1 MTGDDTRRKRRD
13 PFAERGGTGR
23 EGRKRI
29 DRTAGAEAA
38 DFPSIETEALS
49 RRLRK
54 DPFADRVA
62 MGGGGRKRIDRTAP
76 TGQGAAAAGTSSER
90 VRKDPFEGRAAG
102 TGGRKRIDRTAP
114 AAGVADAGTD
124 AASGRVRKDP
134 FAARGESGASGRK
147 RVDRSA
153 AVQVEAA
160 SSGGRTRRDPH
171 ADRARR
177 RTGEAEAV
185 QAVAAPSAPTA
196 PRAAVERIKTV
207 DSPACHIL
215 VVPDLDDGRLTS
227 HDRDTLGAAR
237 ILADGLGGA
246 AVAVVFAGP
255 DGPRDDLDLG
265 AAGAD
270 RAMVF
275 ADAAFAGYAPEARA
289 AAVAAA
295 AAHLDARHVLL
306 PDTAVGGGDLGR
318 RLAVLLGDRAAGDVQ
333 RVAKDRVVRR
343 GGGGRSDFEM
353 APPRV
358 LLIANEAADPVMDD
372 RYEARSLDPA
382 AFEADPRIE
391 DGGLAATD
399 PNAVPLA
406 EADFIV
412 SAGNGISDWEAFH
425 ETAAALGATEGG
437 SRVVCDAGLL
447 PRFRQ
452 VGASGTLVEPRCYL
466 ALGIA
471 GAPQHLQ
478 GIQRCERVVAVN
490 TDLYADMVKR
500 ADLSIILDA
509 QQVMPA
515 LARIAREK
523 RHGA

>member
-1 MTGDDTRRKRRD
+1 
-13 PFAERGGTGR
+13 
-23 EGRKRI
+23 
-29 DRTAGAEAA
+29 
-38 DFPSIETEALS
+38 
-49 RRLRK
+49 
-54 DPFADRVA
+54 
-62 MGGGGRKRIDRTAP
+62 
-76 TGQGAAAAGTSSER
+76 
-90 VRKDPFEGRAAG
+90 
-102 TGGRKRIDRTAP
+102 
-114 AAGVADAGTD
+114 
-124 AASGRVRKDP
+124 
-134 FAARGESGASGRK
+134 
-147 RVDRSA
+147 
-153 AVQVEAA
+153 
-160 SSGGRTRRDPH
+160 
-171 ADRARR
+171 
-177 RTGEAEAV
+177 
-185 QAVAAPSAPTA
+185 
-196 PRAAVERIKTV
+196 
-207 DSPACHIL
+207 SPACHIL

-237 ILADGLGGA
+237 ILAEALDGA
-246 AVAVVFAGP
+246 AVAIVFAGAE
-255 DGPRDDLDLG
+255 GPRVDLDLG

-295 AAHLDARHVLL
+295 AEHLEARHILL

-318 RLAVLLGDRAAGDVQ
+318 RIAVLLGDRAAGDVQ

-353 APPRV
+353 TPPRI
-358 LLIANEAADPVMDD
+358 LLIANEAADPVLDD
-372 RYEARSLDPA
+372 RFEARKVEPA
-382 AFEADPRIE
+382 TFEATPRIE

-412 SAGNGISDWEAFH
+412 SAGNGISDWAAFH
-425 ETAAALGATEGG
+425 TTAAALGATEGG

-478 GIQRCERVVAVN
+478 GIQRCERVVAIN

-500 ADLSIILDA
+500 ADLSIIHDA
-509 QQVMPA
+509 QDVMPA
-515 LARIAREK
+515 LVRLAKEK

>member
-1 MTGDDTRRKRRD
+1 MTGDDNKRKRRD
-13 PFAERGGTGR
+13 PFAERAETGR
-23 EGRKRI
+23 DGRKRMDRAAPAGDVPEAAEASSGRHSKDPFADRGASGAAGRKRI
-29 DRTAGAEAA
+29 DRTA
-38 DFPSIETEALS
+38 
-49 RRLRK
+49 
-54 DPFADRVA
+54 
-62 MGGGGRKRIDRTAP
+62 
-76 TGQGAAAAGTSSER
+76 QSE
-90 VRKDPFEGRAAG
+90 DA
-102 TGGRKRIDRTAP
+102 
-114 AAGVADAGTD
+114 ADAGLEVS
-124 AASGRVRKDP
+124 AGRVRKDP
-134 FAARGESGASGRK
+134 FAARGDTGTSGRK
-147 RVDRSA
+147 RV
-153 AVQVEAA
+153 
-160 SSGGRTRRDPH
+160 GRWWAP
-171 ADRARR
+171 APVAP
-177 RTGEAEAV
+177 V
-185 QAVAAPSAPTA
+185 VPAAPQALA
-196 PRAAVERIKTV
+196 ERIKTV
-207 DSPACHIL
+207 ESSACHIL

-237 ILADGLGGA
+237 ILANGLDGA
-246 AVAVVFAGP
+246 AVAIVFAGP

-270 RAMVF
+270 CAMVF

-295 AAHLDARHVLL
+295 AEQLEARHVLL
-306 PDTAVGGGDLGR
+306 PDTAVGGGDVGR

-333 RVAKDRVVRR
+333 RIAKDRIVRR
-343 GGGGRSDFEM
+343 GGGGRSDVEM
-353 APPRV
+353 SPPRV

-372 RYEARSLDPA
+372 RYEARAVEPA
-382 AFEADPRIE
+382 PFAASPRIE

-412 SAGNGISDWEAFH
+412 SAGNGISDWDAFH

-478 GIQRCERVVAVN
+478 GVQRCERVVAIN

-500 ADLSIILDA
+500 ADLSIIHDA
-509 QQVMPA
+509 QEVMAA
-515 LARIAREK
+515 LVRLVQEK